1 MGSFP
6 SAAAKPEVN
15 PAEAATTK
23 PNAKKNDMMYFA
35 TEPNTVCYNYLK
47 AMPLPRVLE
56 LDVGRRLFAA
66 HCAEI
71 KKRDVVHVY
80 FALQA
85 KWQAL
90 KQPSSSNNNNN
101 SSHDSSGDELGFDLG
116 RLEAAVASLA
126 STTRL
131 SNATIGLLRIGLN
144 ANGSFSNED
153 DLLNMMDDCMKAL
166 RLVEAEH
173 WPRSSAGREFMG
185 KMLKF
190 ELMLRD
196 DMAMCFFHQFLVQEY
211 SSENLEFVD
220 TVNSFDDNYD
230 TFSEDEQVAAAARI
244 LKLFVDE
251 NAPLQINIPSKIRVR
266 LERKVIKDKEAPKDL
281 FRAAKSEIVAL
292 VQRDSW
298 PRFLKTPN
306 WAAYLDYNEVAAR
319 TASAQARHDIY
330 LDFIGDDDLSA
341 ILSHELGREYLGLYV
356 AIMALKPE
364 GSVDFLHRVTT
375 YGMVQNEKEAEEM
388 KHEIFARY
396 LGPNAIAP
404 ARCVLPATIAA
415 IAAQL
420 ETHKGPTLF
429 DMAATQVRSYL
440 EEQMVP
446 QFKRN
451 GMYAKYRVLVGQSQP
466 IKRKGSL
473 TQAVD
478 KRPRPL

>member
-6 SAAAKPEVN
+6 SAAAKPEAN
-15 PAEAATTK
+15 PAEAASTKPTTK
-23 PNAKKNDMMYFA
+23 KHDQAPTHFA
-35 TEPNTVCYNYLK
+35 TELNTVCYNYLK

-56 LDVGRRLFAA
+56 SDVGRRLFGV

-71 KKRDVVHVY
+71 KKKDVARVY

-90 KQPSSSNNNNN
+90 KQPSNNNN
-101 SSHDSSGDELGFDLG
+101 SSDDNSADLG
-116 RLEAAVASLA
+116 QLEAAVTNLA

-144 ANGSFSNED
+144 ANGSFTNED
-153 DLLNMMDDCMKAL
+153 DLLAMMDDCMKAL
-166 RLVEAEH
+166 RQVEAEH

-185 KMLKF
+185 KTLKF

-211 SSENLEFVD
+211 SSENLEFID
-220 TVNSFDDNYD
+220 MVNSFDDNYD
-230 TFSEDEQVAAAARI
+230 SLSADDQVAAAARI

-266 LERKVIKDKEAPKDL
+266 LERKVSKDKEAPKDL

-306 WAAYLDYNEVAAR
+306 WAAYLDYDEVAAR

-330 LDFIGDDDLSA
+330 LDFIGDDDLTA

-356 AIMALKPE
+356 VIMALQPE
-364 GSVDFLHRVTT
+364 GSVDFLHHVMTF
-375 YGMVQNEKEAEEM
+375 GMVQNEKEADEM
-388 KHEIFARY
+388 RREIFARY
-396 LGPNAIAP
+396 LAPSAIAP
-404 ARCVLPATIAA
+404 ARCVSPQTSAVIAS
-415 IAAQL
+415 QL
-420 ETHKGPTLF
+420 ETHQGNTLF
-429 DMAATQVRSYL
+429 DVAATEVRSYL
-440 EEQMVP
+440 EDQMVP

-451 GMYAKYRVLVGQSQP
+451 GMYAKYRILVGQSQP

-473 TQAVD
+473 AQAMD
-478 KRPRPL
+478 KRPL